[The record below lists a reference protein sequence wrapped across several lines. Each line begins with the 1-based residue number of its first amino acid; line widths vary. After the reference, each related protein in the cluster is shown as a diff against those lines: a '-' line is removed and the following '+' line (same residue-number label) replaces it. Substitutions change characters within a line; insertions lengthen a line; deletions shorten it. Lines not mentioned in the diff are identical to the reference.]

1 MFSERLFKSLLVT
14 ILLGLNLGM
23 GMGCSSVGY
32 YSQAISGHLKLMRA
46 RQPVA
51 ELLASN
57 DTDAELRT
65 KLQTLVDARQFAA
78 EQLHLPKNDSYSTY
92 AETGRRYVT
101 WNVIAAAEFSV
112 QARTWCFPVAGCVNY
127 RGYFAEAD
135 AESYADGL
143 KSEDYDVTI
152 GGAAAYSTLGWF
164 DDPVL
169 DTMLRGDDIRYVGT
183 LFHELSHQ
191 LLYIKDDS
199 NYNEAFASF
208 VEQEGM
214 RIWLHNR
221 GEVQR
226 IDEYNARLQRSE
238 QFAGLLR
245 STRAELQTLYAKE
258 MPAEAMRLAKAQV
271 FKGMRV
277 SYEKLKKSWQGYAG
291 YDSWFARPLNNA
303 RLVSVSTYRRYI
315 PAFSAMFR
323 ETGEDLEAFYALA
336 KSIARLPADKRREK
350 IDAYLD
356 SANNSVAAPADSPPA
371 SRS

>member
-1 MFSERLFKSLLVT
+1 MFPDRLLKSLLTTV
-14 ILLGLNLGM
+14 LLSLNLGL
-23 GMGCSSVGY
+23 GVGCSSVGY

-51 ELLASN
+51 ELLSSN
-57 DTDAELRT
+57 DTDAELRE

-78 EQLHLPKNDSYSTY
+78 EQLHLPQNDSYSTY

-143 KSEDYDVTI
+143 KNEDYDVTI

-164 DDPVL
+164 DDPLL
-169 DTMLRGDDIRYVGT
+169 DTMLRGGDIRYVGT

-214 RIWLHNR
+214 RIWLRDR
-221 GEVQR
+221 GEMQR
-226 IDEYNARLQRSE
+226 IDKYNARLQRSE

-245 STRAELQTLYAKE
+245 STRAELQTLYAKD
-258 MPAEAMRLAKAQV
+258 MSAKDMRMAKAQA

-277 SYEKLKKSWQGYAG
+277 RYEKLKKSWQGYAG
-291 YDSWFARPLNNA
+291 YDAWFALPLNNA

-315 PAFSAMFR
+315 PAFAAMYR
-323 ETGEDLEAFYALA
+323 EAGEDLEAFYTLA
-336 KSIARLPADKRREK
+336 KSIARLPADKRRK
-350 IDAYLD
+350 QIDAYLD
-356 SANNSVAAPADSPPA
+356 SANNSAADPADSLST

>member
-1 MFSERLFKSLLVT
+1 MFPDRLFKSLLIT
-14 ILLGLNLGM
+14 ILLSLS
-23 GMGCSSVGY
+23 MGCSSVGY

-51 ELLASN
+51 GLLASN
-57 DTDAELRT
+57 DTDAELRE
-65 KLQTLVDARQFAA
+65 KLQTLVDARQFAV
-78 EQLHLPKNDSYSTY
+78 EQLHLPQNDSYSTY

-152 GGAAAYSTLGWF
+152 GGSAAYSTLGWF
-164 DDPVL
+164 DDPLL
-169 DTMLRGDDIRYVGT
+169 DTMLRGGDIRYVAT

-214 RIWLHNR
+214 RIWLRDR
-221 GEVQR
+221 GEMQR
-226 IDEYNARLQRSE
+226 IDKYNTRLQRSE

-245 STRAELQTLYAKE
+245 STRAELQTLYSKD
-258 MPAEAMRLAKAQV
+258 MPAEGKRLAKAQV

-277 SYEKLKKSWQGYAG
+277 RYEKLKKSWQGYAG

-323 ETGEDLEAFYALA
+323 ETGEDLEAFYTLA
-336 KSIARLPADKRREK
+336 KSIAELPADERRKK
-350 IDAYLD
+350 IDAYLGPD
-356 SANNSVAAPADSPPA
+356 NS
-371 SRS
+371 